1 MTSGGQAGWQRC
13 LPCGYDR
20 SGLPSAERCP
30 ECGVTPWVAYQ
41 AIRRRRR
48 RVIIAAIPVGAIII
62 ALLVVA
68 SVIPYRTYRGYSCAN
83 TGSFRMEEQWL
94 WGQPTLLAQAASP
107 IENRLAAAGR
117 PVFHRWVFESGSEFR
132 LFSQRNLHGTPIRLV
147 FDRRFQK
154 SLAALPDEEF
164 FPLTE
169 WLKTATY
176 DEVEALSKKDFEE
189 SLQTPTPTP
198 PPEAERQGD
207 PSVGAK

>member
-1 MTSGGQAGWQRC
+1 MTSGGQSGLERC
-13 LPCGYDR
+13 LQCGYDR

-48 RVIIAAIPVGAIII
+48 RVIIAAIPVGAISI

-68 SVIPYRTYRGYSCAN
+68 SIVPYRTYRGYSCAN

-107 IENRLAAAGR
+107 IENRLAAARR
-117 PVFHRWVFESGSEFR
+117 PVVHRWVFESGSEFR
-132 LFSQRNLHGTPIRLV
+132 LFSHRDLHGTQVRLV

-154 SLAALPDEEF
+154 SLAALPDEKF

-176 DEVEALSKKDFEE
+176 DEVDALSKKDFEE
-189 SLQTPTPTP
+189 SLQALPSP
-198 PPEAERQGD
+198 PPDSAQQ
-207 PSVGAK
+207 